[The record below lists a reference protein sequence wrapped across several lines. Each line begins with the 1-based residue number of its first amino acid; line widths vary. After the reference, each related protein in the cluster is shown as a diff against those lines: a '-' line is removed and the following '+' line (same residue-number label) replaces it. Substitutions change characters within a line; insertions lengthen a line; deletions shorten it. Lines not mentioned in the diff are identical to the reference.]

1 MRKLKKTNFARQL
14 RRNQTSAEEL
24 LWQELRGR
32 RCGGYKFR
40 RQVPKDKFVV
50 DFLCESQKLIVEV
63 DGPTHESREDYDAE
77 RTAML
82 NQMGYQVLRVG
93 NEDCYDDLNA
103 TVDHIWQTLE
113 NAKP

>member
-1 MRKLKKTNFARQL
+1 M
-14 RRNQTSAEEL
+14 EL
-24 LWQELRGR
+24 
-32 RCGGYKFR
+32 
-40 RQVPKDKFVV
+40 
-50 DFLCESQKLIVEV
+50 

-93 NEDCYDDLNA
+93 NEDCYDDLNS